1 MANRHP
7 NRMGNPMHTNDLTP
21 YLLAANLLATITTAH
36 LIHTTKTQLS
46 DHLKRHTNHLKGVT
60 RMATQDT
67 VNAVT
72 AQLRKAKD
80 EILAK
85 VADLQVQIDDAQVAD
100 RVDVSELVAVAQ
112 ALDDVVPDP
121 IVELPAEV
129 PDELPAE
136 VQGEE

>member
-1 MANRHP
+1 
-7 NRMGNPMHTNDLTP
+7 MGNPMHTNDLTVW
-21 YLLAANLLATITTAH
+21 LLAANVLATLTAAR
-36 LIHTTKTQLS
+36 IAHTTRTELS
-46 DHLKRHTNHLKGVT
+46 NQAKRHTNHLKGALH
-60 RMATQDT
+60 MATQDT

-85 VADLQVQIDDAQVAD
+85 VADLQVQIDDAHVAD

-136 VQGEE
+136 IQGE